1 MRRTKYSAKTGAKPV
16 PNRCQQSNKLQ
27 RNLKNMLNTNPR
39 SLHGP
44 ITIALR
50 VMQLA
55 LGKYTAKLHSKCY
68 RQFTQQ
74 ASGILSPLWTDT
86 SNQNV
91 SNYLLTSPGSLLL
104 STICTLLSALQ
115 PSVLQIRMEVDR
127 EQPAT
132 NGCRY
137 LPITTVTYYLPL
149 PIIIEEQPYTFHLLQ
164 DT

>member
-1 MRRTKYSAKTGAKPV
+1 MKNIRKKRPLQRPLKRPLKTHATTCNKHEFEAI
-16 PNRCQQSNKLQ
+16 KLQ
-27 RNLKNMLNTNPR
+27 QQLRPSLLLNTNPR
-39 SLHGP
+39 NFHGP

-115 PSVLQIRMEVDR
+115 PSVLQIRMKVDR

-137 LPITTVTYYLPL
+137 LPIPTINNYLPL
-149 PIIIEEQPYTFHLLQ
+149 TYYN
-164 DT
+164 